1 MKLFML
7 ICFVLLTLMLLFLA
21 VYLIVGAILYRL
33 ILTRKGKMLKKI
45 EALFENDKEEGI
57 FDRDFKKVSITS
69 ADNLKLCGF
78 YKDNSCGRVVLLVH
92 GYGGN
97 HRHMAKYVKLFEKK
111 GYDIL
116 AIDMRSHG
124 ESEGRDITMGK
135 KESEDLKLWI
145 EKLLQLKNH
154 YKIVL
159 FGVSLGASSVCLAAG
174 EQLPSN
180 VVLAIED
187 SGFDNADKELKFMF
201 LQHKIISKLCYNIFY
216 NYTKKS
222 QELDL
227 KKVDVT
233 SKIKNSR
240 LPILFIHGDSD
251 KIVPTEMVYNLSS
264 QVPDNRKD
272 TYIGKDSG
280 HVGSYKNNAY
290 EYERVVNGFLS
301 KYNM

>member
-1 MKLFML
+1 
-7 ICFVLLTLMLLFLA
+7 
-21 VYLIVGAILYRL
+21 
-33 ILTRKGKMLKKI
+33 MLKKI

-57 FDRDFKKVSITS
+57 FDRDFKKLSITS

-97 HRHMAKYVKLFEKK
+97 HRHMAKYVKLFERK

-124 ESEGRDITMGK
+124 ESEGRDITMGQ

-159 FGVSLGASSVCLAAG
+159 FGVSLGASSVCLTAG

-201 LQHKIISKLCYNIFY
+201 LQHKIMSKLCYNIFY

-272 TYIGKDSG
+272 VYIGKDSG

-290 EYERVVNGFLS
+290 EYERVVKSFLS

>member
-57 FDRDFKKVSITS
+57 FDRDFKKLSITS

-97 HRHMAKYVKLFEKK
+97 HRHMAKYVKLFERK

-124 ESEGRDITMGK
+124 ESEGRDITMGQ

-201 LQHKIISKLCYNIFY
+201 LQHKIMSKLCYNIFY

-264 QVPDNRKD
+264 QVPDNKKD
-272 TYIGKDSG
+272 IYIGKDSG

-290 EYERVVNGFLS
+290 EYESVVNSFLS

>member
-21 VYLIVGAILYRL
+21 IYLIVGANLYRL

-45 EALFENDKEEGI
+45 ESLFEIDKEEGI

-69 ADNLKLCGF
+69 TDNLKLCGF
-78 YKDNSCGRVVLLVH
+78 YKDNSCGRVALLVH

-222 QELDL
+222 QDLDL

-272 TYIGKDSG
+272 IYIGKDSG

>member
-69 ADNLKLCGF
+69 ADNLKLCGL

-124 ESEGRDITMGK
+124 ESEGRDITMGQ

-159 FGVSLGASSVCLAAG
+159 FGVSLGASSVCLA
-174 EQLPSN
+174 
-180 VVLAIED
+180 IED

-201 LQHKIISKLCYNIFY
+201 LQHKIMSKLCYNIFY

-272 TYIGKDSG
+272 VYIGKNSG

-290 EYERVVNGFLS
+290 EYERVVNSFLS